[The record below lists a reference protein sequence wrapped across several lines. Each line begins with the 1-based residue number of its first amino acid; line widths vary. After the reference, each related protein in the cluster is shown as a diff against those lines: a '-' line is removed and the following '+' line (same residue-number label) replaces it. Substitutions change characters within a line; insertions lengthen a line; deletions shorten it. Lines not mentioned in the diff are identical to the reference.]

1 MSFDIIIATYNNL
14 EELTKCLKSFEKQTY
29 KEFNVFVCVDGSTD
43 GTLNYLDT
51 ATFNFDFKILQHPDK
66 ENKGRNTARNLAI
79 HYLRSEYLLTFDSDI
94 IPSPYLIEKHYEL
107 LKNTDCISVGEVDYQ
122 NANKNRW
129 AYYLQKR
136 GKGKYKHG
144 SEIPFQYLITQNV
157 AFKTK
162 YFLEINGQDPNMK
175 TYGGGDTEFA
185 YRLHKKFNLPT
196 YFNKDA
202 IGYSIMTKSL
212 SFALDQMQEFGAIN
226 LNYIKNKHPEFK
238 ELFWF
243 HLMTYKGIKPSL
255 FRMMLSKLNEKIA
268 LLLLAV
274 VPGFLK
280 IKLINFLVL
289 YRIYKGYKSAIA
301 NI

>member
-1 MSFDIIIATYNNL
+1 
-14 EELTKCLKSFEKQTY
+14 
-29 KEFNVFVCVDGSTD
+29 
-43 GTLNYLDT
+43 
-51 ATFNFDFKILQHPDK
+51 
-66 ENKGRNTARNLAI
+66 
-79 HYLRSEYLLTFDSDI
+79 
-94 IPSPYLIEKHYEL
+94 
-107 LKNTDCISVGEVDYQ
+107 
-122 NANKNRW
+122 
-129 AYYLQKR
+129 
-136 GKGKYKHG
+136 
-144 SEIPFQYLITQNV
+144 
-157 AFKTK
+157 
-162 YFLEINGQDPNMK
+162 MK

-226 LNYIKNKHPEFK
+226 LNYIKKKHPEFK

-243 HLMTYKGIKPSL
+243 HLMTSQGIKPSL

-289 YRIYKGYKSAIA
+289 YRIYKGYRLKSG
-301 NI
+301 NKRNN